1 MGRKADQV
9 DIHRQSKY
17 SCSQLKIFV
26 GELMDITPLD
36 LQAMDNYYILLGT
49 EAWSKILREGVNTI
63 NQTTENRWPR
73 FLLFSPE
80 LSEMHCLRRHV
91 SSVILIKCES
101 WLEIVPVHL
110 IETILILCFKRKL
123 DDLFTSCLSTY
134 D

>member
-91 SSVILIKCES
+91 SVILIKCES